1 LPLEWGAGPLDADHG
16 HRGQLRHGTRRR
28 SIKLEATRGAIE
40 ELRAARVRLV
50 LSADADRRTLERE
63 LHDGVHQHLVA
74 LAVAVQLARDAVES
88 DAAAAKA
95 LLEEMSSDLQQALE
109 ATALLAQR
117 IHPATLD
124 ADRLAVLLRAVAV
137 NAAVPASVDVAA
149 GLDYPPEVGM
159 TVYLCWLEAL
169 ARAGGE
175 AQVSITVSEAED
187 ALAFE
192 VTGGASAPADL
203 DGMRER
209 VEALGGR
216 LTVDSPRRGGTV
228 LRAAIPRG

>member
-1 LPLEWGAGPLDADHG
+1 M
-16 HRGQLRHGTRRR
+16 
-28 SIKLEATRGAIE
+28 
-40 ELRAARVRLV
+40 
-50 LSADADRRTLERE
+50 
-63 LHDGVHQHLVA
+63 HQHLVA

-88 DAAAAKA
+88 DPAAARA

-117 IHPATLD
+117 IYPATLD
-124 ADRLAVLLRAVAV
+124 ADRLAVLLRAAAV
-137 NAAVPASVDVAA
+137 NAAVPASVSVAA

-169 ARAGGE
+169 ARAGGKV
-175 AQVSITVSEAED
+175 QVSITVNETED
-187 ALAFE
+187 TLAFE
-192 VTGGASAPADL
+192 VTGDAAAPAAL

-216 LTVDSPRRGGTV
+216 LTVAEAHEGAVRVCGSLPLGR
-228 LRAAIPRG
+228 